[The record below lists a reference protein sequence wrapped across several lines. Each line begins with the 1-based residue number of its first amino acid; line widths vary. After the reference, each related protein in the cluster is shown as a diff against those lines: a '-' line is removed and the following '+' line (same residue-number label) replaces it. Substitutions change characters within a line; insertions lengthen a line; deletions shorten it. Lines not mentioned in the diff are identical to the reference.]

1 MQIND
6 ILLLAQQKGIYN
18 GSIKI
23 PIVNG
28 VLRLEKSEY
37 IVLEWEKPR
46 NIDGV
51 VDNSKVNERTP
62 HK

>member
-6 ILLLAQQKGIYN
+6 IFLLAQQKGIYN

-37 IVLEWEKPR
+37 IVLEWEKQR
-46 NIDGV
+46 NVDGI

-62 HK
+62 YK